1 MRFSPRA
8 TVLDASVLAQEPFV
22 RFSVTDID
30 GVFRGKHLS
39 GEKAA
44 ALLSGGGADKKF
56 HRTSL
61 NIG

>member
-1 MRFSPRA
+1 
-8 TVLDASVLAQEPFV
+8 V

-44 ALLSGGGADKKF
+44 ALLSGGGEDKKF
-56 HRTSL
+56 NRTSL
-61 NIG
+61 RTYP